1 MTSQQIADVSSALT
15 TTTQNVLTDFISIL
29 PAVGIII
36 GVAFVIG
43 FVTYWLKKLRK
54 VK

>member
-1 MTSQQIADVSSALT
+1 MTSDQVSAINTAMT
-15 TTTQNVLTDFISIL
+15 TTTQSVLTDFISVL
-29 PAVGIII
+29 PSIGIII
-36 GVAFVIG
+36 GVAFAIG